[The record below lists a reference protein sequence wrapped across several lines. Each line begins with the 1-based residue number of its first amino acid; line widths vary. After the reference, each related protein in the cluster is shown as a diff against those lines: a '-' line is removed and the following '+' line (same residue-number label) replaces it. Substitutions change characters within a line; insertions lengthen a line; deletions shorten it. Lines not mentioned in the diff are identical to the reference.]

1 MGNGALGNLEVTP
14 AELRGVGTRVDDIA
28 SNVRTLYTNMMNA
41 LDAVTGNDAWKSEA
55 SDELDKS
62 VSEVRKPFEDTL
74 GRLERLGGK
83 LSSIGDG
90 YQKAEDENTAGMK
103 EEQPWEQA

>member
-1 MGNGALGNLEVTP
+1 MAEGALGNLEVTP
-14 AELRGVGTRVDDIA
+14 TDLRGVGTRVDDIA

-41 LDAVTGNDAWKSEA
+41 LDAVTGNEAWKSEA

-62 VSEVRKPFEDTL
+62 VSEVKGPFEDTL
-74 GRLERLGGK
+74 GRLERLGGQ
-83 LSSIGDG
+83 LSSIGDN
-90 YQKAEDENTAGMK
+90 YQHEEDENTASMK